1 MSIDELSRAELLR
14 RIYDKMSDE
23 EKRTFIMM
31 HLNGRSN
38 DDIMKA
44 LASQNQ
50 QITDIQEHVDKNHWL
65 SDFGANIAGNAAYGA
80 AIWLLGRI
88 IKVIR

>member
-44 LASQNQ
+44 LASQSQ